1 MSTLPPCFFAPRASC
16 RQAFADILIR
26 ELLELG
32 PDARDPVTTLSLL
45 PRFRRP
51 QGEIAGEKEGLGLF
65 DPADV
70 RPTVQEPIAHSYL
83 SLWSQ
88 RPPHYPAWMRLAA
101 LAQDQVNALTI
112 LEHSIRRASSPTF
125 LRKLLEY
132 LEAPRPD
139 GELGIMLR

>member
-1 MSTLPPCFFAPRASC
+1 MSKLPPCFLAPRASC
-16 RQAFADILIR
+16 RQAFADMLIR

-32 PDARDPVTTLSLL
+32 PDARDAVTTLSFL
-45 PRFRRP
+45 PLRRP
-51 QGEIAGEKEGLGLF
+51 QGEIAGEKEGPGLF

-70 RPTVQEPIAHSYL
+70 RPTVQEPIAHSCL

-88 RPPHYPAWMRLAA
+88 RPPHYPTWMRLAA
-101 LAQDQVNALTI
+101 LAQDHVNALTI

-132 LEAPRPD
+132 LETSRPD
-139 GELGIMLR
+139 GELGIMIR